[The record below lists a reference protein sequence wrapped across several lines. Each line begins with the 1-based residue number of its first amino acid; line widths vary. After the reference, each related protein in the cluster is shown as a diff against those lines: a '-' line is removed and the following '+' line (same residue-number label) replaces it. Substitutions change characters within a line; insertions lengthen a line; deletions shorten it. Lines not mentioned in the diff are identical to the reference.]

1 MVVAAV
7 TAAVAATTGV
17 AAAAMADTTAK
28 QQDQKAPDNRGFLFD
43 TPHSLGART
52 PGHFYRLLTS
62 SFAGVLDF
70 HG

>member
-7 TAAVAATTGV
+7 TVAATTGV
-17 AAAAMADTTAK
+17 AAAAMAVTTAK
-28 QQDQKAPDNRGFLFD
+28 QQDQKAPGNRGFLFD
-43 TPHSLGART
+43 IPPSLGART

-62 SFAGVLDF
+62 SFAGILDF